1 MYILVIS
8 TKTWVIIKQNLLVQ
22 SWYPMF
28 GSLCQR
34 SMSSR
39 SKLYW
44 FWPNLVISVQLLKRN
59 IPQSWPNLTEL
70 LLIPWF
76 LLFWGSKVNVP
87 EDFLS
92 QILLSCTNWWGSQV
106 PNPPGFAL
114 VQIQIQTWLA
124 VILQINYQTIM
135 ASANFINNYQNNHD
149 FGKCY
154 K

>member
-39 SKLYW
+39 SKLDW
-44 FWPNLVISVQLLKRN
+44 FWPNLVISVQLLKIN
-59 IPQSWPNLTEL
+59 IPHSWPNVTEL

-76 LLFWGSKVNVP
+76 LLFWFSKVNVP

-106 PNPPGFAL
+106 PKSPRICPCSN
-114 VQIQIQTWLA
+114 T
-124 VILQINYQTIM
+124 NTNM
-135 ASANFINNYQNNHD
+135 ACRNSPDQLPNNHG
-149 FGKCY
+149 FCQFY